1 MEALPYWPNGQNDEA
16 SAWRREASFGEHLIW
31 LAAYARATGPV
42 NGSALIPA
50 GVASLA
56 SIGFRGYS
64 TANGDKTKRH
74 HRKTTGGNT
83 VQPMKIV
90 FDRRGCAAPTAGVP
104 ALIARVR
111 VARLGRKIR
120 LPDLPDLE
128 SGRAP
133 APAVTS

>member
-1 MEALPYWPNGQNDEA
+1 V
-16 SAWRREASFGEHLIW
+16 RREAFLGEHLIW
-31 LAAYARATGPV
+31 LPAYARATGPV

-50 GVASLA
+50 GVASLP
-56 SIGFRGYS
+56 SIGFRGHS

-83 VQPMKIV
+83 VQPMKHG
-90 FDRRGCAAPTAGVP
+90 FDRRGCAAATAGVP
-104 ALIARVR
+104 ALMALVP
-111 VARLGRKIR
+111 VARLGRETR

-128 SGRAP
+128 SGPAP